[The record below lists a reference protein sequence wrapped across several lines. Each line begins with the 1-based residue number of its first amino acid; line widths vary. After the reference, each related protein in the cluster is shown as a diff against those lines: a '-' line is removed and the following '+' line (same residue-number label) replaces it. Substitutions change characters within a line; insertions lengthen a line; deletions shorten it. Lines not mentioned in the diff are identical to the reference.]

1 MTLSG
6 IELRYLI
13 NEISKSTEGYYVSN
27 IYGIT
32 KDSLLFKL
40 HHPEEQDILL
50 MVSTFGLWISSVKI
64 DKIEQNKLLKRFRN
78 DLLRLKITKIEQ
90 LGDERIAYLTFSGF
104 DKEFVLVGEFFGDGN
119 IILCNKEMKILALLH
134 SIDVRHRKL
143 GVGLQYTPPPQKGHN
158 IFDITEKEIV
168 EIKTSSIPAANWI
181 GRTLGLPKRFVEE
194 IFHMS
199 DVDSKTKGIE
209 LVDDDIKQIYESTM
223 LLVNKIVKG
232 QHNPIIIHDEKT
244 SDISPVK
251 LGDVKNYSEVSSFME
266 GLDTVFTEN
275 IVIAGKTIQSS
286 SVTKKINDLE
296 TKLEEQLKAIDQ
308 VREKSQAIVTVAKS
322 ISEMN
327 TKGITSIED
336 AKAKQILEKNH
347 AQLIKEKGIFALKI
361 LDEKI
366 KIDTKSSLLAIAS
379 ILFDESKKQSAAT
392 NSIQRLMKKTEK
404 DITKLSSQAKVAEES
419 VTFSEVKKKN
429 WFERYRWF
437 YTSDGLLAIGGR
449 DSSSNSAIIRKHL
462 EKNDKVFHAEVFG
475 SPFSNF
481 FSSIRHF

>member
-13 NEISKSTEGYYVSN
+13 NEISKSTGGYYVSN

-40 HHPEEQDILL
+40 HHPEEHDILL
-50 MVSTFGLWISSVKI
+50 MISTFGLWISSVKI

-143 GVGLQYTPPPQKGHN
+143 GVGLQYTPPPQKGYN
-158 IFDITEKEIV
+158 IFDITEKEIA

-199 DVDSKTKGIE
+199 NVDPKTKGPE
-209 LVDDDIKQIYESTM
+209 LANDDIKQIYESTM

-232 QHNPIIIHDEKT
+232 QHNPIIIHGEKT
-244 SDISPVK
+244 SDISPVT
-251 LGDVKNYSEVSSFME
+251 LGGIKNYSEVSSFME

-275 IVIAGKTIQSS
+275 IVVAGKTIQSS

-308 VREKSQAIVTVAKS
+308 VREKSRAIVTVAKS
-322 ISEMN
+322 IS
-327 TKGITSIED
+327 
-336 AKAKQILEKNH
+336 H
-347 AQLIKEKGIFALKI
+347 
-361 LDEKI
+361 
-366 KIDTKSSLLAIAS
+366 SL
-379 ILFDESKKQSAAT
+379 
-392 NSIQRLMKKTEK
+392 
-404 DITKLSSQAKVAEES
+404 
-419 VTFSEVKKKN
+419 
-429 WFERYRWF
+429 
-437 YTSDGLLAIGGR
+437 
-449 DSSSNSAIIRKHL
+449 
-462 EKNDKVFHAEVFG
+462 
-475 SPFSNF
+475 
-481 FSSIRHF
+481 HFQK